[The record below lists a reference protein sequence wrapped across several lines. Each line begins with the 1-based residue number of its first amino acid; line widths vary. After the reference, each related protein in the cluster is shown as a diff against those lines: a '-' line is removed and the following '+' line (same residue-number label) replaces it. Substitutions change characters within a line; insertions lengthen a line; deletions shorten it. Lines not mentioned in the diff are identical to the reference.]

1 MREVVMDYYNCDKS
15 SLVRS
20 LIHRSILRRLL
31 MEQQLLQLEEKC
43 HEIQDPKAVL
53 REINSD
59 SCCFTDKFPLTTKLR
74 KKQCLCTMCIQAEV
88 SKYPSAGHGFDCQ
101 SPLTNHFRS
110 IDLENYVN
118 QSVMYCNDIRFSYR
132 PPYTPYYEVHFAC
145 SADYQTGVQQES
157 LPPMEGVSSEE
168 LDGGSPEYPHYPF
181 FPFIEMLVSSKTD
194 DRIQRMVQTFER
206 QYCSKLRM
214 GLQYNDFL
222 FPEHYESSQT
232 WRTNFTGLGCQQNG
246 TLRFLAM
253 DSVLFPAFAESAGMN
268 VSLVTHKT
276 LAFIID
282 QKNENVFLLHHDLP
296 RTASETQKLITK
308 KQIYEFIRN
317 FTTSSLTRYLR
328 VHGGDISASEQCLP
342 GKRNVVCVPEL
353 TSATFDSVVMR
364 PGKDVVVFYYTNW
377 CGFCT
382 SISHVYLSVA
392 RFFAGVKE
400 IVFTRINMQR
410 ADLPTK
416 YSVDRFPTI
425 IFFPAHK

>member
-1 MREVVMDYYNCDKS
+1 MDYYNCDKS
-15 SLVRS
+15 SMVRS

-31 MEQQLLQLEEKC
+31 MEQRLLQLEEKC
-43 HEIQDPKAVL
+43 HEIQDPKSVL

-59 SCCFTDKFPLTTKLR
+59 SCCFTDKFPLTTELR
-74 KKQCLCTMCIQAEV
+74 KKQCLCTLCVQADV
-88 SKYPSAGHGFDCQ
+88 SKYPSAGRGFDCH
-101 SPLTNHFRS
+101 SHLTKHFRN

-118 QSVMYCNDIRFSYR
+118 RSVMYCNDISFSFQ
-132 PPYTPYYEVHFAC
+132 PPYTPYYNVQFAC
-145 SADYQTGVQQES
+145 SAHFQSDAVPL
-157 LPPMEGVSSEE
+157 LPPLEGVSGEE
-168 LDGGSPEYPHYPF
+168 LDSGSQRDPF
-181 FPFIEMLVSSKTD
+181 FPFIEMLVSPKTD
-194 DRIQRMVQTFER
+194 DRIQRMVETFER

-214 GLQYNDFL
+214 GLQYNDFP
-222 FPEHYESSQT
+222 FPEHSESSQD

-282 QKNENVFLLHHDLP
+282 QKNENIFLLHHDLP
-296 RTASETQKLITK
+296 RTASEAQNLITK
-308 KQIYEFIRN
+308 KEVYEFIRN
-317 FTTSSLTRYLR
+317 FTTGSLTRYLR
-328 VHGGDISASEQCLP
+328 VHGGDISASDQCLP
-342 GKRNVVCVPEL
+342 GKRDVVCVPEL
-353 TSATFDSVVMR
+353 TSDTFDSVVMQN
-364 PGKDVVVFYYTNW
+364 GKDVVVFYYTPW

-382 SISHVYLSVA
+382 SIAHVYLSVA

-410 ADLPTK
+410 GDLPTK

-425 IFFPAHK
+425 IFFPAHR

>member
-1 MREVVMDYYNCDKS
+1 MDYYNCDKS
-15 SLVRS
+15 SVVRS

-31 MEQQLLQLEEKC
+31 MQQQLLQLEEKC
-43 HEIQDPKAVL
+43 HEIQEPKSVL

-59 SCCFTDKFPLTTKLR
+59 SCCFTDKFPLTTSRR
-74 KKQCLCTMCIQAEV
+74 KKQCLCTLCIQADV
-88 SKYPSAGHGFDCQ
+88 SKYPSAGHGFDCH
-101 SPLTNHFRS
+101 SPLTKHFRS

-118 QSVMYCNDIRFSYR
+118 QSSVMYCNDVTFSFR
-132 PPYTPYYEVHFAC
+132 PPYTPYYEVQFAC
-145 SADYQTGVQQES
+145 AADFNSHVPNL
-157 LPPMEGVSSEE
+157 LPLEGVSSEE
-168 LDGGSPEYPHYPF
+168 LDTGSQRYPF

-214 GLQYNDFL
+214 GLQYNDFP
-222 FPEHYESSQT
+222 FPEHTESPQD
-232 WRTNFTGLGCQQNG
+232 WRTNFTGLGCQQNR

-253 DSVLFPAFAESAGMN
+253 DSVLFPAFAESAGIN

-282 QKNENVFLLHHDLP
+282 QKNENVFLLHHELP
-296 RTASETQKLITK
+296 RDPAEPQQFITK
-308 KQIYEFIRN
+308 KEIYEFIRN

-328 VHGGDISASEQCLP
+328 VHDGHISSSGQCLP
-342 GKRNVVCVPEL
+342 GKRDAVCVPEL
-353 TSATFDSVVMR
+353 TSNTFESVVMQ
-364 PGKDVVVFYYTNW
+364 PAKDVVVFYYTPW

-382 SISHVYLSVA
+382 SIAHVYLSVA

-416 YSVDRFPTI
+416 YSADRFPTI